1 MALPRIRIPMAAA
14 DTVRPKTVSKT
25 ETVTKRKM
33 FFGARRERYV
43 ASHRFQNYLSAI
55 QQHFD
60 MTPTKALS
68 TLGIVPLKEDL
79 MRYVT
84 TRSVAVLALAAAM
97 GISIPSV
104 AYASSSTTTA
114 AAVPSA
120 SFVAAQKVLE
130 VQLANRAT
138 QLKHLVADTT
148 AATSL
153 SARALSI
160 LQARLSTEASSPATI
175 ACVPLTTEES
185 SINSLIAKVPTDTTK
200 AELNADRAAMLR
212 DNRVYAVM
220 SPQVFQMIEASI
232 VASQVT
238 TMQGNETT
246 LQSETASL
254 VGLPG
259 YKNALNHYNNYVAR
273 LSNWSTRI
281 VTVEGVVLAQTP
293 QGYPGNTKIFVAQN
307 HQILDANVAL
317 AYAAYDASIIG
328 LAAGGY
334 TGS

>member
-1 MALPRIRIPMAAA
+1 MAAA

-138 QLKHLVADTT
+138 QLKHLVADVT

-153 SARALSI
+153 TARALSI
-160 LQARLSTEASSPATI
+160 LQARLS
-175 ACVPLTTEES
+175 TEES

-238 TMQGNETT
+238 TMQGNEST

-328 LAAGGY
+328 LATGGY

>member
-1 MALPRIRIPMAAA
+1 M
-14 DTVRPKTVSKT
+14 K
-25 ETVTKRKM
+25 
-33 FFGARRERYV
+33 
-43 ASHRFQNYLSAI
+43 N
-55 QQHFD
+55 
-60 MTPTKALS
+60 
-68 TLGIVPLKEDL
+68 
-79 MRYVT
+79 VT
-84 TRSVAVLALAAAM
+84 TRSFAVLALVAAT

-104 AYASSSTTTA
+104 AYASSSTTTTTA
-114 AAVPSA
+114 DPSA
-120 SFVAAQKVLE
+120 SFVAAQKALE
-130 VQLANRAT
+130 VHLANRAT
-138 QLKHLVADTT
+138 QLQHLVADVT

-153 SARALSI
+153 TASASST
-160 LQARLSTEASSPATI
+160 LQARLS
-175 ACVPLTTEES
+175 TEES

-200 AELNADRAAMLR
+200 AELNADRVAMLK

-220 SPQVFQMIEASI
+220 SPQVFEMIEASV

-238 TMQGNETT
+238 TMQGNEST

-307 HQILDANVAL
+307 HRILDANIAL
-317 AYAAYDASIIG
+317 AYAAYDSSIIG
-328 LAAGGY
+328 LATGGY